1 MNLMNMLSEDR
12 HDRGPTEM
20 LFYDEISDR
29 RPMTSQD
36 NHVYYLPTV
45 FSAVQRD
52 ISEAII
58 HTLRNSLEKEII
70 NRRQRGSINSIL
82 QSSES
87 SNEHSQKLER
97 ARLMDLLDDQLR
109 AVCKHPLLLV
119 DHIVPKRLL
128 LSELP
133 YRLLHLSGKMELFS
147 QLVDLISEAYEEDS
161 RICAD
166 FNLLVVAESVRE
178 VEWIEGTVIN
188 KKVCYKNLSSRK
200 LHDDGETSPKQ
211 NATTHPDDEVALEL
225 GERRQRSRVKPSN
238 PIPKF
243 VVHLVSLRQLYL
255 NFAFSSS
262 FNAIF
267 SFDPSLDLSSSS
279 IEIVRSSFGPVTRF
293 GSASLAPV
301 IFPTPLFSL
310 EHLTIKHLE
319 DSGAQSS
326 LESAS
331 SKTSLIEAFL
341 LNRDKMLSSEFR
353 SYPFNEDL
361 FLLRQ
366 WLFSWDNL
374 PFPDKITQL
383 SQFSDQITMKSS
395 DEALLDSLDSE
406 HFAKLG
412 KIFKQG
418 TNGWDNGSQLHIP
431 STDSV
436 DYNTVKRLVAEL
448 LHSRVEQIETIVHEG
463 KTSVLHPLREKE
475 SRRQLDLD
483 EHENQIGDNYRK
495 LRKLNDVAATS
506 ERKLARYENDATI
519 ELQAQHVLEEVI
531 AHIREMTNSKSN
543 EELADLAAEQE
554 KVLAALS
561 EEETKLQ
568 NDLEAAVTE
577 SESLRNQ
584 YQNMSGE
591 ALNSTAK
598 ATDKQAQAA
607 ELEKRI
613 KNPGM
618 HLLPSLSRKDE
629 LAMYENKLAHQLKES
644 RFVET
649 FMDRELEK
657 LVKERRQA
665 LEHNTSGSSSRP
677 GARISRD
684 STPFV

>member
-12 HDRGPTEM
+12 QDTGPPEI

-29 RPMTSQD
+29 RPTTSQD

-58 HTLRNSLEKEII
+58 HTLRNSIEKEII

-87 SNEHSQKLER
+87 SSEHTQKLER
-97 ARLMDLLDDQLR
+97 ARLVDLLDDQLR

-133 YRLLHLSGKMELFS
+133 YRLLHLSGKIELFS
-147 QLVDLISEAYEEDS
+147 RLVDLISEAYEEDT

-211 NATTHPDDEVALEL
+211 SAATQPADDIALEL
-225 GERRQRSRVKPSN
+225 GDRRLRSRVKPT
-238 PIPKF
+238 IAKPKF

-255 NFAFSSS
+255 NFAFSST

-310 EHLTIKHLE
+310 EHLTIKHVE
-319 DSGAQSS
+319 DSGSPSS
-326 LESAS
+326 DSAS
-331 SKTSLIEAFL
+331 SKASLIDAYL
-341 LNRDKMLSSEFR
+341 LNRHKMLSSEFQN
-353 SYPFNEDL
+353 YPLGEDL
-361 FLLRQ
+361 HLLRQ

-383 SQFSDQITMKSS
+383 AEFSEQITMKSS
-395 DEALLDSLDSE
+395 DEALLDSLHTE
-406 HFAKLG
+406 HFAQLG
-412 KIFKQG
+412 KIFKQS

-431 STDSV
+431 STESV
-436 DYNTVKRLVAEL
+436 DYNTVKRLVAEF

-463 KTSVLHPLREKE
+463 RTSVLPLLREKE

-483 EHENQIGDNYRK
+483 EHENQIGENYRK
-495 LRKLNDVAATS
+495 LRKLNDVAASS
-506 ERKLARYENDATI
+506 ERKLARYENDSSV
-519 ELQAQHVLEEVI
+519 EFQAEHELEEVI
-531 AHIREMTNSKSN
+531 SHIRDMANTKSDD
-543 EELADLAAEQE
+543 ELADLTAEQE
-554 KVLAALS
+554 KVIAALS

-568 NDLEAAVTE
+568 SDLETAITE

-613 KNPGM
+613 KKPGM

-629 LAMYENKLAHQLKES
+629 LAMYENKLAHKIKES
-644 RFVET
+644 QFVEI

-677 GARISRD
+677 GTRISRD